1 MVTTNRTFLQ
11 GDMMRLDHTVHIIVA
26 TPGRVLD
33 FVNQGVADL
42 SGCLMIVMD
51 EADKHLSTSCR
62 ARDTFIGKGKV
73 NFKVSSYLFGD
84 CQVVQWQIFEKSSR
98 NEFNEWTKCHTR
110 WCLCWRRTKGTL
122 LSTLFSKEPMHHFCN
137 STHRVGLFAKKMR
150 ELGYSCFYI
159 HHHAMVDKMSHF

>member
-1 MVTTNRTFLQ
+1 
-11 GDMMRLDHTVHIIVA
+11 MRLDHTVHIIVA

-84 CQVVQWQIFEKSSR
+84 CQVVQ
-98 NEFNEWTKCHTR
+98 
-110 WCLCWRRTKGTL
+110 
-122 LSTLFSKEPMHHFCN
+122 
-137 STHRVGLFAKKMR
+137 
-150 ELGYSCFYI
+150 
-159 HHHAMVDKMSHF
+159 